1 MNLGIL
7 NCDRVNDVFALR
19 YGQYPDMFAALFQS
33 IAPKMTFTVFNAI
46 DGELPTD
53 VHAVDAYL
61 ITGSKYGVNDG
72 FSWIAALEEF
82 VRILHATPKKVI
94 GICFGHQLIAKAL
107 GGTVIKSPKGWG
119 IGVLQNQIVQP
130 KEWMHPAKPHFN
142 LLASH
147 QDQVVTLPPGAQLLA
162 SSEFCPNNMMQ
173 IGETMLSLQ
182 GHPEFIKAYAK
193 DVMQSRKNILE
204 KEVLEQGLR
213 SLEQEHEHALI
224 AQWLFHF
231 LEGNSDGT

>member
-7 NCDRVNDVFALR
+7 NCDRVSDVFAVH

-33 IAPKMTFTVFNAI
+33 IDPKITFTVFNAV
-46 DGELPTD
+46 DGELPKD
-53 VHAVDAYL
+53 VHAADAYL

-72 FSWIAALEEF
+72 FPWIASLEDF
-82 VRILHATPKKVI
+82 VRVLHTTSKKVI

-119 IGVLQNQIVQP
+119 IGVLQNQIVRP
-130 KEWMHPAKPHFN
+130 KEWMHPTRPQFN

-147 QDQVVTLPPGAQLLA
+147 QDQVVVLPPGAQLLA

-173 IGETMLSLQ
+173 VGETMLSLQ

-193 DVMQSRKNILE
+193 EVMQSRKHILE
-204 KEVLEQGLR
+204 EEVLARGLH
-213 SLEQEHEHALI
+213 SLELEHEHALI
-224 AQWLFHF
+224 AQWLINF
-231 LEGNSDGT
+231 LN